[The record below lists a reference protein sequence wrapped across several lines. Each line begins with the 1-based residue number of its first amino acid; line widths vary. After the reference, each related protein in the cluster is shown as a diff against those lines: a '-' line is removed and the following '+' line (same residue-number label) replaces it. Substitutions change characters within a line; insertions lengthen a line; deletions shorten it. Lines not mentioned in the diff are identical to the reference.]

1 MPPPPQVGE
10 QTRPLTMV
18 SIEEFLRDF
27 GLEPEFA
34 THSNIRGLSG
44 GQKVKLVLA
53 AAMWSNPH
61 MLIMDEPTN
70 YLDRESLGALA
81 LAIKEWNGEAKGG
94 GIVRGK
100 SEQECNGRM
109 GGEGRVGGGGG
120 GVGRARICAD
130 GA

>member
-1 MPPPPQVGE
+1 MSFLWLPLVHTPLSLSSASRPSPSSLSHPPLFMPPPPQVGE

-94 GIVRGK
+94 GGL
-100 SEQECNGRM
+100 
-109 GGEGRVGGGGG
+109 
-120 GVGRARICAD
+120 
-130 GA
+130 